1 MNLLEL
7 STNYI
12 ILMNCT
18 KIFVLSF
25 LFFLC
30 FSSTKNEKGM
40 ELLQINNLQFKNITG
55 ANVTDQM
62 VKSFIKIANEAS
74 FYHDN
79 DI

>member
-1 MNLLEL
+1 
-7 STNYI
+7 
-12 ILMNCT
+12 
-18 KIFVLSF
+18 
-25 LFFLC
+25 
-30 FSSTKNEKGM
+30 M

-74 FYHDN
+74 FYYDN